1 MTKNLKIHE
10 AHQVWSLNLLFDHL
24 ITKALNFSSTSIW
37 LNLINLI
44 HSAEIFIIQIL
55 IVKLRIEN

>member
-1 MTKNLKIHE
+1 
-10 AHQVWSLNLLFDHL
+10 
-24 ITKALNFSSTSIW
+24 LNFSSTSIW